1 MVSRPDGLKVSGTE
15 RICFRVG
22 SSKSYAVSSDFV
34 RAGLLNCNKSA
45 GLIDSEVE
53 IASCGNGYGKSY
65 ESSNLEK
72 THGGRFKEWLES
84 ASKHKSTRR
93 TQWSEKNSKVL
104 FLVGKNDQRIP

>member
-45 GLIDSEVE
+45 GLIDSKIE
-53 IASCGNGYGKSY
+53 IASSGDGYGKSC
-65 ESSNLEK
+65 ESGSLEK
-72 THGGRFKEWLES
+72 THGERFKEWLGS
-84 ASKHKSTRR
+84 AAKQKST
-93 TQWSEKNSKVL
+93 
-104 FLVGKNDQRIP
+104 I